1 MVERY
6 IRSERFED
14 SLKLRKGYSLEY
26 YFLKFISTVLMGSAM
41 RSTIA
46 SPKHIQL
53 ATVAYRNCMSNY
65 LTLRRLVEQKSIM
78 SHYDVL
84 FILVWRILL
93 AEYNR
98 LIIRLKVT
106 ALDYLSIM
114 VNYGRNIA
122 K

>member
-41 RSTIA
+41 RSIIA

-53 ATVAYRNCMSNY
+53 ATVAYRN
-65 LTLRRLVEQKSIM
+65 
-78 SHYDVL
+78 
-84 FILVWRILL
+84 
-93 AEYNR
+93 
-98 LIIRLKVT
+98 
-106 ALDYLSIM
+106 
-114 VNYGRNIA
+114 
-122 K
+122 